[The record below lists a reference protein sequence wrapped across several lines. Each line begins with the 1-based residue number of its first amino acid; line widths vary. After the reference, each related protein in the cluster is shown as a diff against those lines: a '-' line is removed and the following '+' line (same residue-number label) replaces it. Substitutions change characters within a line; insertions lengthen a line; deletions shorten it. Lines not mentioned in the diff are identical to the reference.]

1 MAIELRQLRSFV
13 EVAQAGSFSRAASLL
28 SIAQPALSR
37 QIRQLEQAMN
47 ARLFHRNGRGVV
59 PTLAGELLL
68 GHARDILNRASQ
80 AQRELAALQGHPTGT
95 VVLGVP
101 PSVSTMFLTPLVV
114 QVRDRYPGVKL
125 HVMEGFSGTVLD
137 WVQIGRVDVAIIY
150 NVRPCPLILA
160 ETLLVEDL
168 FLVRK
173 PDRQDPR
180 SVIRCEDLAE
190 IPVVLP
196 AKPHGLRL
204 LCESAMG
211 QHGYALDVRFEIDSL
226 PIMKELAREGVVPTI
241 LPYGAVARE
250 VEAGQLEA
258 LRIVEPNLSRTMMLA
273 TATNRP
279 IDASVRAIIGAI
291 QSVVA
296 DLGGTQQ
303 QDRGGSAA
311 AYGA

>member
-1 MAIELRQLRSFV
+1 MTIELRQLRSFV
-13 EVAQAGSFSRAASLL
+13 EIAQAGSFSRAASLL

-47 ARLFHRNGRGVV
+47 AQLFHRNGRGVV

-68 GHARDILNRASQ
+68 VHARDILSRTAQ
-80 AQRELAALQGHPTGT
+80 AQRELAALQGQPTGT

-101 PSVSTMFLTPLVV
+101 PSVSTTLLTPLVIHA
-114 QVRDRYPGVKL
+114 RDRYPGIKL

-137 WVQIGRVDVAIIY
+137 WVQTGHVDVAIIY
-150 NVRPCPLILA
+150 DVRRSPLILA

-168 FLVRK
+168 FLVRR
-173 PDRQDPR
+173 PDPQDPR
-180 SVIRCEDLAE
+180 SVVRCEELAG

-204 LCESAMG
+204 LCESAMSR
-211 QHGYALDVRFEIDSL
+211 HGYALDVRFEIDSL
-226 PIMKELAREGVVPTI
+226 PIMKELAQEGVVPTI

-250 VEAGQLEA
+250 VGAGQLEA
-258 LRIVEPNLSRTMMLA
+258 LHIVEPNLSRTMMLA
-273 TATNRP
+273 TAAHRP
-279 IDASVRAIIGAI
+279 IDASVRAIISAI

-296 DLGGTQQ
+296 DLG
-303 QDRGGSAA
+303 DKRG
-311 AYGA
+311 